1 MMRVKRDLYKG
12 LCAGTLHLRMP
23 EGLGQKISNAVPL
36 SVQQQ
41 NFRHLNPL
49 LQKHVY
55 EINLDVKAATWR
67 FCGLQ
72 ASVLSLD

>member
-1 MMRVKRDLYKG
+1 MRI
-12 LCAGTLHLRMP
+12 P

-49 LQKHVY
+49 LQKHIY
-55 EINLDVKAATWR
+55 EINLDVKAAT
-67 FCGLQ
+67 
-72 ASVLSLD
+72 